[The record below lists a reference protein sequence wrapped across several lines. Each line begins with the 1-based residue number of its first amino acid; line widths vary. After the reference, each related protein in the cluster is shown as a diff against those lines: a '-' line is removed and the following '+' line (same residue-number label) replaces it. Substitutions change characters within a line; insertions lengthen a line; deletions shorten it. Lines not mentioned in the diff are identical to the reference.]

1 MTPRYI
7 AHTTLAILPLS
18 HLNAVFLVMCVLF
31 SIYAVLL
38 SVLVLSAVDT
48 VRGQR
53 TLTVEARVPL
63 LVDIQCTL
71 LTSCRYIYVE
81 T

>member
-1 MTPRYI
+1 M
-7 AHTTLAILPLS
+7 LAILPLG

-63 LVDIQCTL
+63 LVDIQCTF